1 MTMFKEFHAG
11 DFPLYNL
18 NFGII
23 TLLPKQ
29 KEAKQIQQYRPICM
43 VNVSFKIFMNV
54 LANRVVRPL
63 QTDFSKDEY
72 HGGVVVLHE
81 TTHEIYKKVE

>member
-72 HGGVVVLHE
+72 HGVVVLHE